1 MKHDCKHFVYV
12 DAFIIFV
19 VGFPT
24 FKIQEFQNG
33 VAILA

>member
-19 VGFPT
+19 VVFPT